1 MLALYLVRVRRACL
15 ALLCLLLPVPA
26 FADASLVKRLDPTD
40 FRTRLEVRDKI
51 QEPQFG
57 GLRNLLVPKI
67 DYAFSKTF
75 ALRVELPVAT
85 WDPYSP
91 RFDAQTGIGDVSVRA
106 AFRLLRTEHLAL
118 VGGLEAIL
126 DTATDS
132 LLGYGRNLLAPFAF
146 VSIQAPALHTTFFP
160 NLQHFQSVDDGDRLH
175 AEVNYTQAK
184 FFALT
189 QWPERF
195 YTGAEA
201 LFIVDHVRN
210 NRVGATFELET
221 GRFMNKHV
229 AVWVRPGVGVGGDDI
244 PQIYNWN
251 VEVGLR
257 YLFD

>member
-1 MLALYLVRVRRACL
+1 MQPAPLARACRAIL
-15 ALLCLLLPVPA
+15 LLCALLPGVAPA
-26 FADASLVKRLDPTD
+26 DTSLVKRLDPTD

-57 GLRNLLVPKI
+57 GLRNVLLPKI

-75 ALRVELPVAT
+75 ALRVEVPLVT

-91 RFDAQTGIGDVSVRA
+91 RFDAQTGMGNVSVRA
-106 AFRLLRTEHLAL
+106 AFRLLRTEHMAL
-118 VGGLEAIL
+118 VGGVEGIL

-132 LLGYGRNLLAPFAF
+132 LLGYDRNVVAPFAF
-146 VSIQAPALHTTFFP
+146 LSIQAPELHTTFFP
-160 NLQHFQSVDDGDRLH
+160 NLQYFQSVDGDKLQG
-175 AEVNYTQAK
+175 EVHYTQAK
-184 FFALT
+184 LFALT
-189 QWPERF
+189 QWPGRF

-221 GRFMNKHV
+221 GRFINKHV
-229 AVWVRPGVGVGGDDI
+229 ALWVRPGVGVGGDDI
-244 PQIYNWN
+244 PQVYNWN

>member
-1 MLALYLVRVRRACL
+1 MNRFLSPGARRAL
-15 ALLCLLLPVPA
+15 FLLCALMLPALAV
-26 FADASLVKRLDPTD
+26 ADGSLVKRLDPTD
-40 FRTRLEVRDKI
+40 FRTRLEIRDKI

-57 GLRNLLVPKI
+57 GLRNILLPKI
-67 DYAFSKTF
+67 DYAFSKFF

-85 WDPYSP
+85 WDPYST
-91 RFDAQTGIGDVSVRA
+91 RFDAQTGMGDVSLRA
-106 AFRLLRTEHLAL
+106 AIRVLRTEHTAL

-126 DTATDS
+126 DTAS
-132 LLGYGRNLLAPFAF
+132 EPLLGYGRNVLAPFMF
-146 VSIQAPALHTTFFP
+146 MSFQVPSLHTTFFP
-160 NLQHFQSVDDGDRLH
+160 NLQHFEAIDGDKLH
-175 AEVNYTQAK
+175 PEVKYTQVK
-184 FFALT
+184 FYALT

-229 AVWVRPGVGVGGDDI
+229 AIWVRPGIGVGGDDI